1 MYMVSDMYKKKDAGA
16 ARAHISVF
24 RKAEADIQTRR
35 DRYLG
40 CEDADAV
47 TVIRIGERKEE
58 NKASVLS
65 LNKKKHLLIS
75 LCKEDDDDDDEKKV
89 DRYPPEDCRE
99 KHA

>member
-1 MYMVSDMYKKKDAGA
+1 
-16 ARAHISVF
+16 
-24 RKAEADIQTRR
+24 
-35 DRYLG
+35 
-40 CEDADAV
+40 V